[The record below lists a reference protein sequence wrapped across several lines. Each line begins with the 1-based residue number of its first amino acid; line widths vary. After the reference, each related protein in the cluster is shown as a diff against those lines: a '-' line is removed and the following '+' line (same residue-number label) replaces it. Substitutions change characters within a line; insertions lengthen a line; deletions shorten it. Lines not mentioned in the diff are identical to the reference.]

1 MDQNWNNGANGNSM
15 PAPNMGMDPNA
26 VPNNGMNMNQQPMG
40 DPSMQQMPQQNPGMQ
55 GPQMNA
61 PAPAPNM
68 NMGGSAPVINQ
79 PGVAPM
85 PAPAQ
90 QRGSKGTL
98 VETIILVIV
107 CLIAAGAIIVAV
119 VFFMKYQ
126 EADTDQQSKIDS
138 AVAEAVAKEQA
149 LAAKNLDEK
158 LKEPN
163 LEFRGP
169 DDYGSIS
176 FQYPKTWSVYVEKD
190 ASDNSDY
197 VAYFQPKA
205 VPPINGKNSRYA
217 LRFAI
222 YNRQYD
228 DVAKPFIA
236 KVKNG
241 KMKSTNFTADSGN
254 ITGMR
259 YEGEISSKINGTF
272 VIFKVN
278 DKTAVLQTD
287 SDVLLDDYEKIL
299 TTLRRG

>member
-1 MDQNWNNGANGNSM
+1 MDQNWNSGANGGNSM

-26 VPNNGMNMNQQPMG
+26 VPNNGMNQQQPMG
-40 DPSMQQMPQQNPGMQ
+40 PSMQQIPQMPQNQDDMQ
-55 GPQMNA
+55 GA
-61 PAPAPNM
+61 PMAPPVLNM
-68 NMGGSAPVINQ
+68 NMGGSAPVVNQ
-79 PGVAPM
+79 PGVAA
-85 PAPAQ
+85 APVAVQ
-90 QRGSKGTL
+90 KSANGTL

-119 VFFMKYQ
+119 IFFMKYN
-126 EADTDQQSKIDS
+126 EANADQQSKVE
-138 AVAEAVAKEQA
+138 AEVAAARAEEQE
-149 LAAKNLDEK
+149 LAAKRLDEK

-163 LEFRGP
+163 VEFRGP

-176 FQYPKTWSVYVEKD
+176 FQYPKTWSVYVDKD
-190 ASDNSDY
+190 ASNNSDY
-197 VAYFQPKA
+197 VAYFQPKK
-205 VPPINGKNSRYA
+205 VPPISSQNSRYA

-228 DVAKPFIA
+228 DVAKPYVA

-241 KMKSTNFTADSGN
+241 KMQSQNFTADSGK

-259 YEGEISSKINGTF
+259 YEGEISNNITGTF

-278 DKTAVLQTD
+278 DKTAILQTD

-299 TTLRRG
+299 QTLRRAN

>member
-26 VPNNGMNMNQQPMG
+26 VPNNGMNTNQQPM
-40 DPSMQQMPQQNPGMQ
+40 DNPSMQQMPQQNPGPQ
-55 GPQMNA
+55 GPQMG
-61 PAPAPNM
+61 PPTAPNM
-68 NMGGSAPVINQ
+68 NMGGSAPIVNQ
-79 PGVAPM
+79 PGVAAAPVPM
-85 PAPAQ
+85 Q

-107 CLIAAGAIIVAV
+107 CLVAAGAIIVAV
-119 VFFMKYQ
+119 IFFMKYQ
-126 EADTDQQSKIDS
+126 EADTDQQSKIDA
-138 AVAEAVAKEQA
+138 AVAEAVANEQA
-149 LAAKNLDEK
+149 LAAKNLEEK

-169 DDYGSIS
+169 DDYGSVS

-197 VAYFQPKA
+197 VAYFQPKK
-205 VPPINGKNSRYA
+205 VPPISGKNSRFA

-228 DVAKPFIA
+228 DVAKPYIA

-241 KMKSTNFTADSGN
+241 KMKSSNFTADSGN

-278 DKTAVLQTD
+278 DKTAILQTD
-287 SDVLLDDYEKIL
+287 SDVLLDDYESIL
-299 TTLRRG
+299 KTLRRG